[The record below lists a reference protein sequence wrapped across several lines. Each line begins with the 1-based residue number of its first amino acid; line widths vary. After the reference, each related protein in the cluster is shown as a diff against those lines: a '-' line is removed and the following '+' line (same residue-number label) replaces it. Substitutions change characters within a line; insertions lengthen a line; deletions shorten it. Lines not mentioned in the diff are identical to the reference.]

1 MDHLLFQGHVY
12 PETPQR
18 TTIIPPQY
26 SDDGERVPV
35 FQSSK
40 SVSTS
45 AIGNYI
51 PFSNPSPSSSLSASD
66 DKISSIPPSPP
77 GTPLFDSNM
86 HDASS
91 RSVDATQ
98 STSINPHQDGG
109 PWDSEDISA
118 SIRVVL
124 PPTSPIEGC
133 WKHRVLAASRVALV
147 RRRYTTS
154 CLFFLSFINH

>member
-26 SDDGERVPV
+26 SDDGENVPV

-40 SVSTS
+40 SVSIS
-45 AIGNYI
+45 AIGNYA
-51 PFSNPSPSSSLSASD
+51 PFMNPSPSSLSASD
-66 DKISSIPPSPP
+66 DKISSIPPSPL
-77 GTPLFDSNM
+77 GTPPFDSNM
-86 HDASS
+86 HDLSS
-91 RSVDATQ
+91 RSVDPTQ
-98 STSINPHQDGG
+98 STSINPHQDCS

-124 PPTSPIEGC
+124 PSHSPIEGG
-133 WKHRVLAASRVALV
+133 WKRHVLAASRVAL
-147 RRRYTTS
+147 
-154 CLFFLSFINH
+154 

>member
-18 TTIIPPQY
+18 TTVIPPQY
-26 SDDGERVPV
+26 SDDGENVPV

-40 SVSTS
+40 SAGTS

-66 DKISSIPPSPP
+66 NKISFIPPSPP
-77 GTPLFDSNM
+77 GTPPFDSNM
-86 HDASS
+86 HDVSS
-91 RSVDATQ
+91 RSVNATQ
-98 STSINPHQDGG
+98 STSINPHQDG
-109 PWDSEDISA
+109 DSEDISA

-124 PPTSPIEGC
+124 PPTAPIEGN

-147 RRRYTTS
+147 RRRYMTS
-154 CLFFLSFINH
+154 FLSFYY